1 MKITKEQGII
11 GIGYLLFMAIFYGIG
26 ATSARLLD
34 FVAVVALTLF
44 YAAIV
49 YFVKKL
55 KKLLAG

>member
-34 FVAVVALTLF
+34 FVAVVVLTLF
-44 YAAIV
+44 YAVLV

-55 KKLLAG
+55 LAG